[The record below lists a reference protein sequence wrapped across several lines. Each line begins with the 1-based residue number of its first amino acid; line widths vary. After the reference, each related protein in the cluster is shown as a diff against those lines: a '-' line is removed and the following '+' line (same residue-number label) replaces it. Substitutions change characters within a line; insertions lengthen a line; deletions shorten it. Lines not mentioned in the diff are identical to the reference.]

1 MTYNFDEV
9 IERRGTESSKWDN
22 VGARVG
28 NAAAL
33 PMWVADTDFA
43 CPQPIVE
50 AVIRRAQHP
59 VYGYTY
65 IVPEFYSST
74 IRWIKRQHG
83 WDLQKD
89 WIVFATG
96 VVPVMNTMI
105 QEFTQEG
112 DEIIIQ
118 QPVYHPFGFA
128 VNDNKRV
135 LSNNELVYRD
145 GRYTIDFEDLERRAS
160 SPKAK
165 LMIICNPHNP
175 VGRVWSRQE
184 LEQMADICVKHGV
197 LMVVDEIHSDL
208 ILKGSRHIPLASL
221 KEEYAMNSVT
231 CYAPSK
237 TFNCAGLRGSGLV
250 VPNPA
255 IRSRLESRFKRNRSI
270 QQSVFALPAYVAS
283 YTECDDY
290 LDQLLAYLE
299 GNVEYLDHFL
309 RNHMPKIRLVK
320 PEATYLMWLDCGE
333 LGFTPDELADFFINK
348 SLVAVSRGDGFGAA
362 GGQFVRLNIGC
373 SRAVLEQGLMQVLEQ
388 YNLINGRYEG

>member
-1 MTYNFDEV
+1 MEYNFDEV

-33 PMWVADTDFA
+33 PMWVADMDFA
-43 CPQPIVE
+43 CPQPVVD

-83 WDLQKD
+83 WDLKKD

-118 QPVYHPFGFA
+118 QPVYHPFGHA
-128 VNDNKRV
+128 VHDNNRV
-135 LSNNELVYRD
+135 LSNNELIYRD
-145 GRYTIDFEDLERRAS
+145 GRYTIDFEDLERRAA

-184 LEQMADICVKHGV
+184 LEQMADICVRHKV

-208 ILKGSRHIPLASL
+208 ILKGSHIPLASL
-221 KEEYAMNSVT
+221 REEYAMNSVT

-250 VPNPA
+250 VPNPE
-255 IRSRLESRFKRNRSI
+255 IRNRLENRFKRNRSI

-290 LDQLLAYLE
+290 LEQLLEYLK
-299 GNVEYLDHFL
+299 GNVEYLENFL
-309 RNHMPKIRLVK
+309 KARMPLIHLVK
-320 PEATYLMWLDCGE
+320 PEATYLMWLDCHE

-348 SLVAVSRGDGFGAA
+348 SLVAVSRGDGFGAS

-373 SRAVLEQGLMQVLEQ
+373 PRRTLKQGLMQVLEQ
-388 YNLINGRYEG
+388 YNLINGR